1 MSRYYINKELF
12 LRNEISAR
20 RGVVLRA
27 APGEV
32 VYLIRQNSKIFATFP
47 KGEGLKTFS
56 RGEGGFSG
64 GHTWTP
70 EKTEV
75 ECGRRTFS
83 FVNAKTC

>member
-1 MSRYYINKELF
+1 MPLRGRTVEDAGPYIWMVGF
-12 LRNEISAR
+12 
-20 RGVVLRA
+20 
-27 APGEV
+27 
-32 VYLIRQNSKIFATFP
+32 YLIRHGYRRATFP
-47 KGEGLKTFS
+47 KGEGIKTFS